1 MHTVISFS
9 LFNNPMQK
17 SLAGGSDGKESTC
30 QFRRF
35 KRCQFYPWVWK
46 FPWRRKWQSI
56 PVFLPGESHGP
67 RSLAGY
73 SPWGHKESD
82 TTKQLNMH
90 THTHTHT
97 HTQIHFGAVGYNSP
111 TEEVWSPQQ
120 EPSSALMKT
129 SMTTDVSS
137 LSDLQVP
144 YKQVNR
150 LHIAYLK
157 LYVKKAK
164 CRRTDA
170 FELWCWRR
178 LLRVPWTAS

>member
-1 MHTVISFS
+1 MGF
-9 LFNNPMQK
+9 P
-17 SLAGGSDGKESTC
+17 GGASGKESTC

-90 THTHTHT
+90 THTHTHKFILE
-97 HTQIHFGAVGYNSP
+97 QWARIVLQRKCGVLS
-111 TEEVWSPQQ
+111 
-120 EPSSALMKT
+120 K
-129 SMTTDVSS
+129 S
-137 LSDLQVP
+137 LV
-144 YKQVNR
+144 
-150 LHIAYLK
+150 
-157 LYVKKAK
+157 
-164 CRRTDA
+164 
-170 FELWCWRR
+170 
-178 LLRVPWTAS
+178 LL